1 MFENRQ
7 DIMQLFKSLL
17 CLAAFLAVANA
28 APVFDFGDDASEGIN
43 DDVQPFAPPDKI

>member
-1 MFENRQ
+1 
-7 DIMQLFKSLL
+7 MQLFKSLL